1 MELYENQ
8 KFLEGKIVGFEH
20 SIIHDTDYARRTAFL
35 KGIEERH
42 PIEPGNNPAVIYLD
56 QFGFNYADVELSD
69 RDAQKIYIMSNRY
82 LELCITAGILERT
95 PNNRDLSDLINAPD
109 GLFLEEGVTIE
120 TIEDILKKI
129 ITSIDCY
136 KEYYRYINGAK
147 DKKPSNNI
155 TIKGINLNAF
165 IRKYRKVMGMQSHFA
180 LILDHKQPIS
190 NHSVMAVNGLA
201 RSIESNNLS
210 VNVAPYRNEWPFF
223 NVSPTDKHPR
233 DDFKDIDLDGSY
245 QKTIKGFI
253 KQIGIK

>member
-1 MELYENQ
+1 MGFYNKQ
-8 KFLEGKIVGFEH
+8 QSLEGKIVGFEH
-20 SIIHDTDYARRTAFL
+20 TIIHGADNARRTAFL
-35 KGIEERH
+35 KDIEERY

-56 QFGFNYADVELSD
+56 QFGFDYSDIKLSSKES
-69 RDAQKIYIMSNRY
+69 QKIYIMSLRY

-155 TIKGINLNAF
+155 TIKGINLNVF
-165 IRKYRKVMGMQSHFA
+165 IRKYREVMGMQSHFA
-180 LILDHKQPIS
+180 FILDPKQPIS
-190 NHSVMAVNGLA
+190 DHSVMAVDCLV
-201 RSIESNNLS
+201 RSIDSNNLS

-223 NVSPTDKHPR
+223 NISPSDKNPR
-233 DDFKDIDLDGSY
+233 DDFKYIDLDGSY
-245 QKTIKGFI
+245 QKTIGTFKQQKGI
-253 KQIGIK
+253 